1 MINVNTKIHD
11 KFSIEFKVGFTGSE
25 KDQLHD
31 FTVNTWIFVPYSL
44 DINRSTYSKE
54 QFYHDVKSNI
64 RLITPKYS
72 LAEIAQPDSHPMQ
85 MVRTIC
91 QQLQSQPSEA
101 NVTECNFQLRIFAA
115 IFKSSF
121 RDECNELLS
130 VLPSPEWHQLCK
142 QLQQNIRTILDQYR
156 SCSVPTQSKSH
167 YIYSYADEYMS
178 HLTDVQLSKIIRHL
192 NNTPDTESISTRA
205 LLTDFL
211 LQERAYKTG
220 KGYSHISEP
229 DHPLNNE
236 LVYRHGL
243 LKKNIESALYL
254 RVDTAP
260 DSNAAQEISFGA
272 AAGIAMILST
282 LVALPF
288 QKFLGNYPILIF
300 LILVA
305 AYIFKDRIKD
315 FIRYRFAHRL
325 KAKYYDTKTTI
336 HFKDNNIGW
345 IKEGVDFID
354 DKKTPAQV
362 LTIRGRNDLE
372 SDNSIL
378 GEQTIL
384 YRKQVHIEN
393 DKMRER
399 YPYDFIGINDILRLH
414 IQQFTQK
421 MDDPTVLIHAVNQTG
436 DMRSIP
442 AERLYHLHIVQQF
455 IHNEQ
460 SEYRGFDIAAT
471 RDGIAECTE
480 TTRNNF

>member
-1 MINVNTKIHD
+1 MIKVNTKIHD

-25 KDQLHD
+25 QERLQD

-72 LAEIAQPDSHPMQ
+72 LWEMSQSDANPFRFTHTA
-85 MVRTIC
+85 C
-91 QQLQSQPSEA
+91 QRLYVQSSEE
-101 NVTECNFQLRIFAA
+101 NTTECDFQLRIFAA
-115 IFKSSF
+115 IFKSAL
-121 RDECNELLS
+121 RDECKILLS
-130 VLPSPEWHQLCK
+130 SPPSPKWHQQCE
-142 QLQQNIRTILDQYR
+142 QLLHSIRQILDQYR
-156 SCSVPTQSKSH
+156 LCSVPEQSKSH
-167 YIYSYADEYMS
+167 SVYGYADEYMS

-192 NNTPDTESISTRA
+192 DNRDDADSKATHKKLTE
-205 LLTDFL
+205 FL
-211 LQERAYKTG
+211 LCERAYKTE

-229 DHPLNNE
+229 DQPLNNE

-260 DSNAAQEISFGA
+260 DSNAAQEVSFGA

-282 LVALPF
+282 LIALPF

-300 LILVA
+300 IILVG

-315 FIRYRFAHRL
+315 YIRYRFAHRL
-325 KAKYYDTKTTI
+325 KAKYYDNKTTI
-336 HFKDNNIGW
+336 HFKNSNIGW

-354 DKKTPAQV
+354 DKKTPPRV
-362 LTIRGRNDLE
+362 LVLRNRNDLE
-372 SDNSIL
+372 SDNTIL
-378 GEQTIL
+378 DERTIL

-393 DKMRER
+393 DKMRNQ
-399 YPYDFIGINDILRLH
+399 YSYDFTGINDILRLH
-414 IQQFTQK
+414 IQPFTQK
-421 MDDPTVLIHAVNQTG
+421 MDDPTVLIHTVGQDG
-436 DMRSIP
+436 DLRTIP

-460 SEYRGFDIAAT
+460 SEYRGFKITAT
-471 RDGIAECTE
+471 RDGIVECIEITQDHY
-480 TTRNNF
+480 

>member
-1 MINVNTKIHD
+1 MINVSTKIHD

-25 KDQLHD
+25 HDRFQD

-72 LAEIAQPDSHPMQ
+72 LAEMVQPEAKPIRFA
-85 MVRTIC
+85 RTTC
-91 QQLQSQPSEA
+91 QRLSVQSSEENSA
-101 NVTECNFQLRIFAA
+101 ECDFQLRIFAA
-115 IFKSSF
+115 IFKSAL
-121 RDECNELLS
+121 RDECKILLS
-130 VLPSPEWHQLCK
+130 SPPSPKWHHQCEQL
-142 QLQQNIRTILDQYR
+142 LHNIRQILDQYR
-156 SCSVPTQSKSH
+156 LFSVPEQSKGH
-167 YIYSYADEYMS
+167 CVYCYADEYMS
-178 HLTDVQLSKIIRHL
+178 HLTDVQLSKIISYLDNR
-192 NNTPDTESISTRA
+192 DDADSKATRA
-205 LLTDFL
+205 RLTEFL
-211 LQERAYKTG
+211 LDERSYKTG

-260 DSNAAQEISFGA
+260 DSNAAQEISFSA

-282 LVALPF
+282 LIALPF

-315 FIRYRFAHRL
+315 YIRYRFAHRL
-325 KAKYYDTKTTI
+325 KAKYYDNKTTI
-336 HFKDNNIGW
+336 YFKNDNIGW

-354 DKKTPAQV
+354 DLKTPAKV
-362 LTIRGRNDLE
+362 LDLRNRNDLE
-372 SDNSIL
+372 SDNTIL
-378 GEQTIL
+378 DERTIL
-384 YRKQVHIEN
+384 YRKQVHVEN
-393 DKMRER
+393 DKMRNH
-399 YPYDFIGINDILRLH
+399 YSYDFTGINDILRLH

-421 MDDPTVLIHAVNQTG
+421 MDDPTVLIHSINQDG
-436 DMRSIP
+436 DLRTIP
-442 AERLYHLHIVQQF
+442 AERLYHLHIIQQF
-455 IHNEQ
+455 VHNEQ
-460 SEYRGFDIAAT
+460 SEYRGFKITAT
-471 RDGIAECTE
+471 RDGIVDCIE
-480 TTRNNF
+480 TTQNHY